1 MLTLRRT
8 ALASLALLFAAAC
21 SEAPTQ
27 VTDAPPPDITATT
40 DATAN
45 SNAATTERQTFTVP
59 FPFPPAEF
67 VPVPAPCLG
76 LGEPLQMSG
85 TWTGWFQ
92 TTTTASGREHTT
104 EYIDYSQITIE
115 LGDLTWLPGPGAHE
129 VLIFNVPAFPLGVD
143 DVDGAFNVKHEFHTR
158 FLSQDGLP
166 DLRVSH
172 WIKQLVDA
180 NGVLRQNEFV
190 PFAAECIGKRG

>member
-1 MLTLRRT
+1 MLTLRRAVLT
-8 ALASLALLFAAAC
+8 PLVLLFAAGAC

-27 VTDAPPPDITATT
+27 VAESAALDVS
-40 DATAN
+40 AN
-45 SNAATTERQTFTVP
+45 ANAATTERQTFTQP
-59 FPFPPAEF
+59 FPDPDAPFDF
-67 VPVPAPCLG
+67 VSVAAPCLG

-85 TWTGWFQ
+85 TWTGWYQ
-92 TTTTASGREHTT
+92 TTTTAHGREHTT

-129 VLIFNVPAFPLGVD
+129 IFIFNVPAPGFDLE
-143 DVDGAFNVKHEFHTR
+143 DVAGGFNVRHEFHTR

-172 WIKQLVDA
+172 RIKQLVDG
-180 NGVLRQNEFV
+180 NGVLRKIEFV
-190 PFAAECIGKRG
+190 PFAGECIGG